1 MELWI
6 VLVIMAAAYILG
18 CITIYLVD
26 RKEMEDHRK
35 AAQAYFDMYTEAAE
49 TIADLV
55 VFQNDERD
63 LDENQ
68 LKLL

>member
-1 MELWI
+1 
-6 VLVIMAAAYILG
+6 MALILIAIAYILG
-18 CITIYLVD
+18 CVTIYLVD
-26 RKEMEDHRK
+26 RKEMEGHRK